1 MDLGNGLAT
10 PRGMSAETWME
21 EALEPSP
28 EISKLILS
36 ALDQVSMVS
45 VTDGAGNFE
54 YVNDHFC
61 RTAGY
66 SREELVGANERI
78 LNSGYHSSEF
88 FEKLWATILAG
99 RIWSGEFL
107 NRARDGRLFWISSVI
122 IPFRK
127 EGPKYRRADHFI
139 SISTDV
145 TGRKK
150 DHSAG
155 MATISHDLK
164 NPLSVIVMN
173 AKLIRKLAANDPIDA
188 ARAATIRT
196 QSETVD
202 EAAGRLGKLIDQ
214 LLR

>member
-122 IPFRK
+122 IPFR
-127 EGPKYRRADHFI
+127 ADHFI
-139 SISTDV
+139 SISTDI

-155 MATISHDLK
+155 MATISATMSHDLK

-173 AKLIRKLAANDPIDA
+173 AKLIRKLAADDPIDA
-188 ARAATIRT
+188 DRAATIRT

-214 LLR
+214 LLTKS